1 MSSIP
6 NTNSKKKSNIV
17 YELFSE
23 ASCPQISVWE
33 IFAYIIFGLISSIII
48 WVIFFKLNS
57 LIIFKLPF
65 NYQMGGI
72 TNIYSLEYLKIGE

>member
-23 ASCPQISVWE
+23 ASCPAISFWE
-33 IFAYIIFGLISSIII
+33 INAYIYFGLFTSIII
-48 WVIFFKLNS
+48 WALFFKLNVFA
-57 LIIFKLPF
+57 IVKLPF

-72 TNIYSLEYLKIGE
+72 KNIYSLEYLKIGE